1 MRRSLLG
8 DTDVYRDLHAAIA
21 KILLAIDL
29 AGEQFSHNSSLLPP
43 LVSSRHFLMPP
54 PPNAAE
60 CGAGPKTIV
69 LLHGFGSCQ
78 AIWCEVAASLASS
91 MKVLAYDL
99 PGHGHSM
106 QCEGMGGAKPA
117 ARAILADLAARGL
130 DRIHLVGHSMG
141 GAIATLMAL
150 ADPGRIATLTLLAP
164 GGFGSEINAPLLRRY
179 AAATGKRE
187 LRACLAAM
195 SGSQSVPPDHVVD
208 ALCRMRK
215 RPGQQQILV
224 DMAAAMTK
232 DDHQGVIPGE
242 RLETLEMPVI
252 VVWGAED
259 PLLPVS
265 QAEALP
271 AHFHLHHVLDAGHML
286 VEEAPDLI
294 AEIVRRNTRRR
305 RRRQRHVL
313 GAAAS

>member
-1 MRRSLLG
+1 MLS
-8 DTDVYRDLHAAIA
+8 
-21 KILLAIDL
+21 
-29 AGEQFSHNSSLLPP
+29 PP
-43 LVSSRHFLMPP
+43 H
-54 PPNAAE
+54 AAE

-78 AIWCEVAASLASS
+78 AIWRDVAASLAPG
-91 MKVLAYDL
+91 MRVLAYDL

-117 ARAILADLAARGL
+117 ARAIVADLAARGL
-130 DRIHLVGHSMG
+130 DRVHLVGHSMG

-150 ADPGRIATLTLLAP
+150 ADSGRIATLTLLAP
-164 GGFGSEINAPLLRRY
+164 GGFGPEINAPLLRRY
-179 AAATGKRE
+179 AAATGKKE
-187 LRACLAAM
+187 VRACLAAM
-195 SGSQSVPPDHVVD
+195 SGPQSVPPDHAVD
-208 ALCRMRK
+208 ALCQMREQ
-215 RPGQQQILV
+215 PGQQQILV

-232 DDHQGVIPGE
+232 DDRQGVIPAE
-242 RLETLEMPVI
+242 RLEILDMPVM

-265 QAEALP
+265 QSESLP

-305 RRRQRHVL
+305 GRRQRPVF

>member
-1 MRRSLLG
+1 M
-8 DTDVYRDLHAAIA
+8 
-21 KILLAIDL
+21 
-29 AGEQFSHNSSLLPP
+29 
-43 LVSSRHFLMPP
+43 
-54 PPNAAE
+54 
-60 CGAGPKTIV
+60 
-69 LLHGFGSCQ
+69 
-78 AIWCEVAASLASS
+78 WCEVAASLVPS

-106 QCEGMGGAKPA
+106 ECDGMGGAKPA
-117 ARAILADLAARGL
+117 AQAILADLTARGL
-130 DRIHLVGHSMG
+130 DRVHLVGHSMG
-141 GAIATLMAL
+141 GAVATLMAL

-187 LRACLAAM
+187 IRACLAAM
-195 SGSQSVPPDHVVD
+195 SSPQSRPPDRVVD
-208 ALCRMRK
+208 ALYQMRK

-224 DMAAAMTK
+224 DMAAVMTK
-232 DDHQGVIPGE
+232 DERQGVIPEE
-242 RLETLEMPVI
+242 RLETLEMPVM

-265 QAEALP
+265 QVESLP

-294 AEIVRRNTRRR
+294 AEIVRRNSRRR
-305 RRRQRHVL
+305 GRRQRPVL